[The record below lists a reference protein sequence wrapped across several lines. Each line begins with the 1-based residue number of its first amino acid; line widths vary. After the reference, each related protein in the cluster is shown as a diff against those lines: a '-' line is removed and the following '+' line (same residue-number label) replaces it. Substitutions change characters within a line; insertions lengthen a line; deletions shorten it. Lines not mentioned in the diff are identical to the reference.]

1 MENLFVTLATNGEG
15 WHNYH
20 HTFPWDY
27 RAGEIGKLNINSKVI
42 ECFEKLGLAY
52 DLKTASDK
60 LIRSKILHSGDGSY
74 QRLQVEQNENV
85 FENYT

>member
-1 MENLFVTLATNGEG
+1 MESLFVTLATNGEG

-27 RAGEIGKLNINSKVI
+27 RAGEIGKLNLNSKFI
-42 ECFEKLGLAY
+42 ELFEKLGLAY

-60 LIRSKILHSGDGSY
+60 LIQLKIFKRGDGSHPMENIEY
-74 QRLQVEQNENV
+74 QNN
-85 FENYT
+85 T